1 MDIEE
6 WQKRLTENFDISKN
20 GKLFSIYM
28 YENECGRFIT
38 DKFHGYIAL
47 IDSFLTFFIETI
59 DSAYSWV
66 KKKGWPKTSE
76 NYASILFYFI
86 TVFKNFRACEN
97 LLMSGYPLTGY
108 ALLRNLKDTAIF
120 LKKKKKNLTTLSA
133 LFGVS
138 GIKRLSEKDDKTI
151 VGKQK
156 KEESRILNK
165 MIRKESGLPEDIL
178 KLLNTWENLFHKEVH
193 GLKLNYSIEIQ
204 VWRESGVFP
213 TVFPKPNE
221 KASALYMNRSC
232 EIAWLLTRLLPYLQ
246 VEENA
251 FGYEWHE
258 KYKILDDSFL
268 FMEKSLSDIGKP
280 VADAFIFF
288 VDKKF
293 SFKDSFYYREAD
305 GNG

>member
-20 GKLFSIYM
+20 GKLFSIYI

-38 DKFHGYIAL
+38 EKFHGYISL

-59 DSAYSWV
+59 ELAYYWV
-66 KKKGWPKTSE
+66 KKKGWPKTSK
-76 NYASILFYFI
+76 NYAPILFYFI
-86 TVFKNFRACEN
+86 TIFKNFRACEN
-97 LLMSGYPLTGY
+97 LLMSGYPLIGY

-120 LKKKKKNLTTLSA
+120 LAAIAKNLTTLSK

-138 GIKRLSEKDDKTI
+138 GIKRFSEKDEKTI
-151 VGKQK
+151 VGTQK
-156 KEESRILNK
+156 KEEQRIFNK
-165 MIRKESGLPEDIL
+165 MKSGLPEDIL

-193 GLKLNYSIEIQ
+193 GFKLNYLIEIQ
-204 VWRESGVFP
+204 EWRKSGVLPTIFP
-213 TVFPKPNE
+213 SPNE

-251 FGYEWHE
+251 FGNEWHE

-288 VDKKF
+288 VNDKF
-293 SFKDSFYYREAD
+293 SFKDPFYYREAD